1 MPTRLTPPD
10 LQLYREI
17 LHGLGRAAAP
27 QTDTFGTLWF
37 RFSSNVMCLVSD
49 YKFGLGILVS
59 ITKVLATLFLYLL
72 RDKHLPFWA

>member
-1 MPTRLTPPD
+1 MRLTPPD
-10 LQLYREI
+10 LQLYREM

-49 YKFGLGILVS
+49 YKSGLGILV
-59 ITKVLATLFLYLL
+59 
-72 RDKHLPFWA
+72 